1 MTASETS
8 SRSSDYGQ
16 QHSKTGLRP
25 VPLYMAEMQDCS
37 YLDYVSKPFPIP
49 LKDPRWS
56 NTPTQS
62 KAASYAYSGL
72 VRYCASRSLP

>member
-37 YLDYVSKPFPIP
+37 YLDYVSSFRQS
-49 LKDPRWS
+49 RWKIHAGS
-56 NTPTQS
+56 NTPMQ
-62 KAASYAYSGL
+62 
-72 VRYCASRSLP
+72 